1 MNVDVASPVVAV
13 EQAGS
18 EILGGITKPS
28 RCAQAQ
34 IEEERP
40 DEAAVQIVNE
50 MKAVFPRREIE

>member
-1 MNVDVASPVVAV
+1 MAGRCPGMNVDVASPVVVV

-40 DEAAVQIVNE
+40 DEAAV
-50 MKAVFPRREIE
+50 